1 MQNRNI
7 FQFIME
13 WMPKHHYILL
23 KFFRVFLLAIVWKN
37 LITHMTILQEFL
49 NSRSKFAERMK
60 QSSISTNHET
70 MNMCTAKKLILL
82 FDFSGY
88 HGIGGMQSILL
99 HIYWIKILHIRRNFE
114 HTHTHDVSWFGST
127 ECFEL
132 CCMNLLMLLHFFIK
146 NLLSL
151 LCTTIFCCITE
162 SCNHSQ
168 MLDVLNQTFLLS
180 S

>member
-88 HGIGGMQSILL
+88 HGIGGMLKHFIAHILNQNIA
-99 HIYWIKILHIRRNFE
+99 HSSEFWT
-114 HTHTHDVSWFGST
+114 HTHTR
-127 ECFEL
+127 CEL
-132 CCMNLLMLLHFFIK
+132 VWLNWMFWIVLHESPYAAAFF
-146 NLLSL
+146 
-151 LCTTIFCCITE
+151 
-162 SCNHSQ
+162 H
-168 MLDVLNQTFLLS
+168 
-180 S
+180 